1 MNTKLNWAMQAVPL
15 AKEQKNVLVNIILQ
29 LAEQSSQEIPTYEAA
44 TEEKLGL
51 VKQAATV
58 AEISG
63 DTIEDVKTAVNSL
76 IANLKTAGNSNHSDD
91 ELDDIISSLTKLN
104 RGIKRISKRE
114 ACERILHCSPS
125 TFDNYIKLGLI
136 PRGHKEYG
144 FKELNWSEKDFDK
157 ATLARIKKYKDKQG
171 L

>member
-1 MNTKLNWAMQAVPL
+1 MNIKKLLQNLIVLLQAVPL
-15 AKEQKNVLVNIILQ
+15 AKEQKDVLVNIILQ

-76 IANLKTAGNSNHSDD
+76 IANLKTAG
-91 ELDDIISSLTKLN
+91 
-104 RGIKRISKRE
+104 
-114 ACERILHCSPS
+114 ILS
-125 TFDNYIKLGLI
+125 
-136 PRGHKEYG
+136 
-144 FKELNWSEKDFDK
+144 
-157 ATLARIKKYKDKQG
+157 
-171 L
+171 